1 MSGYILECP
10 FLRSAPAS
18 SQLPNPSSAGIL
30 VPGPDRTQRTTGKRF
45 ELSFNLIGK
54 QTGQDKDFGAVSQTD
69 LSGSFGSVCGAG
81 QLLPCVRTLR
91 AVALTVHRRC
101 DYCINVGT
109 FLF

>member
-54 QTGQDKDFGAVSQTD
+54 
-69 LSGSFGSVCGAG
+69 
-81 QLLPCVRTLR
+81 
-91 AVALTVHRRC
+91 
-101 DYCINVGT
+101 
-109 FLF
+109 

>member
-1 MSGYILECP
+1 MYATMTLAGENELWDTQHFMSGYILECP

-54 QTGQDKDFGAVSQTD
+54 
-69 LSGSFGSVCGAG
+69 
-81 QLLPCVRTLR
+81 
-91 AVALTVHRRC
+91 
-101 DYCINVGT
+101 
-109 FLF
+109 